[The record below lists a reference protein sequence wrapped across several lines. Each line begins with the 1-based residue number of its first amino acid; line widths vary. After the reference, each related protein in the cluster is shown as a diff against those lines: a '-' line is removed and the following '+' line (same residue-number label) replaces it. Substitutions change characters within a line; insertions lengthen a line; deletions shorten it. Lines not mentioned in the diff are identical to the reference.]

1 MLRCDSGRLN
11 GLKHLRKLRMFPQP
25 HIDATHDARLLLRE
39 GLHLH
44 DQASV
49 DVMSQEL
56 LEKLGIRCKACILSL
71 CQKPLPSPPDY
82 STLEVSSGDRSAVN
96 VNRVYTGGLRRTST
110 TSTCVEDT
118 CVTFGK
124 FTRRKWSCHA
134 HVCDFVSGCL
144 CMTKIFARRASRP
157 QCVVVT

>member
-1 MLRCDSGRLN
+1 MIYFEQTIELFLCSGIGMLGCDSGSQWTDAVTYVS
-11 GLKHLRKLRMFPQP
+11 QP

-49 DVMSQEL
+49 DVISQEL
-56 LEKLGIRCKACILSL
+56 LGKLGIHCKVCILSL
-71 CQKPLPSPPDY
+71 CQKPLPAPPDY
-82 STLEVSSGDRSAVN
+82 STLEVSSDDRSVVN
-96 VNRVYTGGLRRTST
+96 VNRLYTGGLRRTST
-110 TSTCVEDT
+110 TSACVEDT

-134 HVCDFVSGCL
+134 HVCEF
-144 CMTKIFARRASRP
+144 
-157 QCVVVT
+157 CVRMFCA